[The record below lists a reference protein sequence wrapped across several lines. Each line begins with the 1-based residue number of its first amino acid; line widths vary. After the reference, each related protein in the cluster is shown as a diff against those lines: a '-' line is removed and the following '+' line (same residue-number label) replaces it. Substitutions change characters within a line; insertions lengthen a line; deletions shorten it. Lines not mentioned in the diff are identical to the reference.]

1 MAKSQADMIKIGVA
15 VVALLG
21 ASFLLLKNFTSIF
34 DGKPQGAKNV
44 SPEREKEIEEQIEE
58 QERIQKQ
65 QVEDGV
71 IEIGGA

>member
-1 MAKSQADMIKIGVA
+1 MARSQADMIKIGVA

-34 DGKPQGAKNV
+34 DGKPQGSKNV
-44 SPEREKEIEEQIEE
+44 SPEREREIEDQLQEQIE
-58 QERIQKQ
+58 IQKQ
-65 QVEDGV
+65 QEEEGL